1 MHSFRAKR
9 GEGAREEEGEEGI
22 IKGDGGSNS
31 REAGEDS
38 KGVGE
43 DNSKVVGEDN
53 NKVVGVDNNKGA
65 GVDSS
70 KEDGEDKVVG
80 EWEFTTN
87 KTNNSGA
94 TIYQEMTGFK
104 NRRKETILE

>member
-9 GEGAREEEGEEGI
+9 GEGVRGEEGEEGI
-22 IKGDGGSNS
+22 IKGDGGN
-31 REAGEDS
+31 REAGVDS
-38 KGVGE
+38 SKEAGE
-43 DNSKVVGEDN
+43 GNSKVVGVDSSKE
-53 NKVVGVDNNKGA
+53 VGVDNN
-65 GVDSS
+65 